1 MKKKYKLLTILKKIK
16 KNNLY
21 NSLGTLNTEKKK
33 LESINSEL
41 QKLLNNS
48 SFKEGSII
56 KSSQLKNNSFFK
68 ADISEKIE
76 ISRNRKLHIEKEITG
91 YVSQISKVNKQ
102 QEIMQKKIHRDL
114 IIRQNEKDLKN
125 HQNFK
130 VKSAL

>member
-21 NSLGTLNTEKKK
+21 NTLGTLKTEKKK

-56 KSSQLKNNSFFK
+56 KSTQLKNNSFFK

>member
-68 ADISEKIE
+68 ADISEKKE